1 MKHKL
6 KILIAFTSICL
17 IAFAVV
23 MIMMIKENGQCV
35 DSPFEYSAMRLKESG
50 GNYAC
55 SCSSLDPK
63 LADFTFNE
71 DGIEISNSNSYTR
84 SNPVNYDKFNKFN
97 FSNIQF
103 ID

>member
-6 KILIAFTSICL
+6 KILVALTSICL
-17 IAFAVV
+17 IAFLAV

-35 DSPFEYSAMRLKESG
+35 DHPFEYSAMRLKESG

-55 SCSSLDPK
+55 SCSSLDAY
-63 LADFTFNE
+63 LADFTFDE
-71 DGIEISNSNSYTR
+71 DGIEILHTTYEVQSNTNIYGE
-84 SNPVNYDKFNKFN
+84 FNL
-97 FSNIQF
+97 SNIQF